1 MSAIFDFSSLIT
13 VSLLFICTC
22 TYVRAMRSSIF
33 DEAASANAPPEY
45 SNQVRRRPPRR
56 RSGLRGF
63 CWKAARVGERVSP
76 YVSASLV
83 LMAINLLFFK

>member
-45 SNQVRRRPPRR
+45 SNQRR